1 MKDLPL
7 TPVGVGQPPMKPAP
21 PRPDL
26 SDEALFVRYREQG
39 DLEAFARLYDRY
51 ATPVYRFLFRLLKD
65 SAAAEDVTQ
74 HAFLRIHEGRH
85 SFDERRS
92 FRTWIFTIA
101 RRLATNW
108 FERHGSSGGQDL
120 DEELADPLPSPE
132 RRAIARD
139 EVRAV
144 ERALRTLAREDAEV
158 LLLSKYEELAYE
170 EVGEVVGCSPDAA
183 KMRVHRALKRLAERI
198 IADLQ
203 PTPGPGSVS
212 R

>member
-1 MKDLPL
+1 MR
-7 TPVGVGQPPMKPAP
+7 PAP
-21 PRPDL
+21 PSPDQ

-51 ATPVYRFLFRLLKD
+51 ATPVYRFLVRLLRD

-74 HAFLRIHEGRH
+74 HAFLRVHEGRH

-101 RRLATNW
+101 RRLAANW
-108 FERHGSSGGQDL
+108 MERHGSSGGEDL
-120 DEELADPLPSPE
+120 DEELADPLPSPD
-132 RRAIARD
+132 RRAVARD
-139 EVRAV
+139 EARAV
-144 ERALRTLAREDAEV
+144 ERALRTLATEDAEV
-158 LLLSKYEELAYE
+158 LLLSRYEDLSYEEI
-170 EVGEVVGCSPDAA
+170 GGVVGCSPDAA

-198 IADLQ
+198 VADLQ
-203 PTPGPGSVS
+203 PTREPGSVP

>member
-1 MKDLPL
+1 MR
-7 TPVGVGQPPMKPAP
+7 PAP
-21 PRPDL
+21 PSPDL

-51 ATPVYRFLFRLLKD
+51 ATPVYRFLVRLLRD
-65 SAAAEDVTQ
+65 GAAAEDVTQ

-101 RRLATNW
+101 RRLAVNSL
-108 FERHGSSGGQDL
+108 ERHGSSGHEDL

-132 RRAIARD
+132 RRAVARD
-139 EVRAV
+139 EARAV
-144 ERALRTLAREDAEV
+144 ERALRTLATEDAEV
-158 LLLSKYEELAYE
+158 LLLSRYEDLSYEEI
-170 EVGEVVGCSPDAA
+170 GEVIGCSPDAA

-198 IADLQ
+198 VADLQ
-203 PTPGPGSVS
+203 PTREPGSVP